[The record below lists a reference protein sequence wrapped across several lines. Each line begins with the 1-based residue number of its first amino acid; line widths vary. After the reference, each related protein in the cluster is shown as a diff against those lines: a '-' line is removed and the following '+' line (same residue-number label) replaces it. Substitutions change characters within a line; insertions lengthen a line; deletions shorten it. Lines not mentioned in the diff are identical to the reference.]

1 VHVLEIEQSNI
12 RLRLV
17 KRQDFEALWALCT
30 PRIFEH
36 MLTKVE
42 SFEQLA
48 AWLESGINQSNALV
62 FVVEDPSTKNVIGT
76 TRIYAI
82 DEANKSCE
90 IGSTFYAEA
99 AQRTHVNTA
108 VKHALL
114 GYCFEERGM
123 IRVQFK
129 ADAENRASQK
139 ALERIGAVKE
149 GTLRNERIRST
160 GKPRDA
166 VVYSITDSEWP
177 EVKKRLE
184 AKMNKYT

>member
-1 VHVLEIEQSNI
+1 MRIEQSNI
-12 RLRLV
+12 RLRLLE
-17 KRQDFEALWALCT
+17 REDFEALWALYT
-30 PRIFEH
+30 PAIFKH
-36 MLTKVE
+36 MLTKVA
-42 SFEQLA
+42 SFEQLT
-48 AWLESGINQSNALV
+48 AWLETGLAGANVLIFA
-62 FVVEDPSTKNVIGT
+62 VEDPDSGKIIGT

-90 IGSTFYAEA
+90 IGSTFYAET

-114 GYCFEERGM
+114 QYCFEERGM

-129 ADAENRASQK
+129 TDAENIASQK

-166 VVYSITDSEWP
+166 VVYSIIESDWP
-177 EVKKRLE
+177 VVKRELE
-184 AKMNKYT
+184 EKLNKYT